1 MKRFLLKTYEKNHRD
16 FLRQMLFLA
25 FRNAKQSK
33 ELEKNQKA
41 LEKAQITIA
50 KLKEQNDKRDDQI
63 KHLRSQKRQIESQ
76 GSVFCLH

>member
-1 MKRFLLKTYEKNHRD
+1 
-16 FLRQMLFLA
+16 MLFLA

-76 GSVFCLH
+76 GSVFRTSLENTNVETESTYSNLH